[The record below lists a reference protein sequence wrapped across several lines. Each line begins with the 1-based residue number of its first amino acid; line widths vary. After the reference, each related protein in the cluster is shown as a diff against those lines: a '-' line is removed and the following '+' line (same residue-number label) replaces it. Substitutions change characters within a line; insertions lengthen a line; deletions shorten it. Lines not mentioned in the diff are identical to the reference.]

1 MLHEQHGAVPLATAS
16 YRAEDGDPPTHP
28 RIQAQQIMIPAQIN
42 DEYKE
47 DLNPDNPLGM
57 KVIIAE
63 RTVRSGILNELY
75 P

>member
-1 MLHEQHGAVPLATAS
+1 MNSMVQCLSQLPPIVQKMVIH
-16 YRAEDGDPPTHP
+16 PPTHP